1 MKKLLPNQQFRWNT
15 LLPKTAIWSNL
26 HCHPVCSI
34 FPFLQNYHSF
44 LGVFSQSLL
53 YSCPILTL
61 ASERPTFEVPLPPPP
76 VWGMWKIPGQGSN
89 LSHSNDNA
97 GSVFL
102 FYGRTCGIWKFPDQG
117 SKSSCS
123 WGLCHSHDNIRSKLH
138 LWPSPQ
144 FAATSDPYPTE
155 PQWELTM
162 LDLQF
167 TESPRNSWGF
177 LTT

>member
-34 FPFLQNYHSF
+34 IPFLQNYHSF

-97 GSVFL
+97 
-102 FYGRTCGIWKFPDQG
+102 
-117 SKSSCS
+117 KSSTA
-123 WGLCHSHDNIRSKLH
+123 R
-138 LWPSPQ
+138 PSGDSSITFIIKKNNKVLFFKFITKEWLNKWQ
-144 FAATSDPYPTE
+144 YIY
-155 PQWELTM
+155 TM
-162 LDLQF
+162 EYL
-167 TESPRNSWGF
+167 EVIKRIKYVCIY
-177 LTT
+177 